1 MNFLLWVERNE
12 IDLRIF
18 FSFSIK
24 KIVRVHLDFMRSLQ
38 LASWSLTTN
47 RSSITMFMMLWSTYN
62 IEYWRYFHGSIF
74 FSPSYI
80 YTKLWAWTYSN
91 SWNYIWNVG
100 QCTTL
105 QGCKRFIGYVHAW
118 KIWKSVGY
126 TFSRVHEIIS
136 PLSSPPSTVDT
147 RLLPSTVQHTQFW
160 LLKNSCNLLA
170 WCSSADKL
178 FNFSFLLHSLL
189 SHTSQPP
196 RQQAQVRSWPTK
208 RDSQQ
213 LVNWQ
218 KED

>member
-62 IEYWRYFHGSIF
+62 IEYWRYFYGSIF
-74 FSPSYI
+74 LSFVYI
-80 YTKLWAWTYSN
+80 LKLWAWTYSN

-105 QGCKRFIGYVHAW
+105 QGCKRFIGYVHVW

-147 RLLPSTVQHTQFW
+147 RLLPSTVQNTQFW

-178 FNFSFLLHSLL
+178 FNFSFFTCSLTRL
-189 SHTSQPP
+189 YHVAATSSSSF
-196 RQQAQVRSWPTK
+196 VTHK